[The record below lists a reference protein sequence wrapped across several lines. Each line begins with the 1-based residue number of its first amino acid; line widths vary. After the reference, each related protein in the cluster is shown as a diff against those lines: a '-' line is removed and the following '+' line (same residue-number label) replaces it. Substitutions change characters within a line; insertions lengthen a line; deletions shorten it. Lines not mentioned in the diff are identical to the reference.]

1 MRLPRPPEGE
11 AIRLGSVTKET
22 PVRNRASSDR
32 KPIQTQS
39 PARRSETRWMKSG
52 ILKGFW
58 RKFTDGATS

>member
-39 PARRSETRWMKSG
+39 TASRSETLWMKSG

>member
-22 PVRNRASSDR
+22 PVRNRASRDR

-39 PARRSETRWMKSG
+39 TVSRSVTRWMKSG

-58 RKFTDGATS
+58 RKFPDGETS

>member
-11 AIRLGSVTKET
+11 TIRLGSVTKET
-22 PVRNRASSDR
+22 PVRNRASSGGE
-32 KPIQTQS
+32 PIRPQS
-39 PARRSETRWMKSG
+39 LASRSETRWMKSG